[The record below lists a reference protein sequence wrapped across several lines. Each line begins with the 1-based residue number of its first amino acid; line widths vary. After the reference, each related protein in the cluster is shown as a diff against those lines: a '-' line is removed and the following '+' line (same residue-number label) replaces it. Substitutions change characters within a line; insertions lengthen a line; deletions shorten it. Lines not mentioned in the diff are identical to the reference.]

1 MIWVIFT
8 IFVYVFI
15 KKLFYLGLESE
26 NKTDKLVDYHLLKRI
41 FLLAMPFKKIFYLC
55 IVLSI
60 ILAFIA
66 PLRPI
71 LISYA
76 INHYI
81 FNHQIDGLL
90 FISIVL
96 IALLLV
102 ETIVRYFFTY
112 QTEWLGQTVIKN
124 LRVKIYHHIIN
135 LRLRFFD
142 QTPIGTA
149 TTRTISDMES
159 INEIFAQGSISIL
172 ADLLMIIVII
182 IIMFFYQW
190 KLALASLSTLPL
202 FVYATYQFKEN
213 IKKAFQRVRAE
224 VARLNAFLQEHISG
238 VKIIQLFNASD
249 REYDKFT
256 AINKSQMQAHI
267 DSIRHYAIFF
277 PIVEILST
285 ISVSCMIGI
294 GSFLFIN
301 GTLDLNKDA
310 GMLTMFIL
318 LINMLYRPLRMLAD
332 KFNTLQM
339 GMVASERVFNIIDKK
354 DYIDNTGIYTPEAL
368 AGKLTF
374 KNVHFEYVSQ
384 TPILKNVSFEINAGE
399 VLALV
404 GATGSGKTSTLAII
418 SRFYEYQ
425 SGEVRIDDVNIRDYE
440 LNALRRKMALVLQ
453 DVFLFKGTIYENIT
467 MGDKSI
473 TLEDVKYAST
483 LLGLHNFIMTLPGDY
498 LYEVKERG
506 ITLSVGQRQLI
517 SFVRALVINP
527 SILILDE
534 ATSSVDS
541 ESEVLIQEAIDKLVK
556 GRTSII
562 VAHRLSTIK
571 HADKILVFS
580 QGEVIESG
588 THHQLIEKNG
598 AYKKLYEMQYS
609 KEQHGQ

>member
-41 FLLAMPFKKIFYLC
+41 FLLAMPFKKIFYHC

-354 DYIDNTGIYTPEAL
+354 DYIDNTGIYCPEAL

-609 KEQHGQ
+609 KEQHG

>member
-1 MIWVIFT
+1 
-8 IFVYVFI
+8 
-15 KKLFYLGLESE
+15 
-26 NKTDKLVDYHLLKRI
+26 
-41 FLLAMPFKKIFYLC
+41 MPFKKIFYLC
-55 IVLSI
+55 IALSI

-249 REYDKFT
+249 REYNKFT

-354 DYIDNTGIYTPEAL
+354 DYIDNTGIYSPEAL

-609 KEQHGQ
+609 KEQLG

>member
-1 MIWVIFT
+1 
-8 IFVYVFI
+8 
-15 KKLFYLGLESE
+15 LESE

-55 IVLSI
+55 IALSI

-182 IIMFFYQW
+182 IIMLFYQW

-238 VKIIQLFNASD
+238 IKIIQLFNASD
-249 REYDKFT
+249 REYNKFT

-354 DYIDNTGIYTPEAL
+354 DYIDNIGIYSPEAL

-609 KEQHGQ
+609 KEQLG

>member
-1 MIWVIFT
+1 
-8 IFVYVFI
+8 
-15 KKLFYLGLESE
+15 LESE

-55 IVLSI
+55 IALST

-182 IIMFFYQW
+182 IIMLFYQW

-238 VKIIQLFNASD
+238 IKIIQLFNASD
-249 REYDKFT
+249 REYNKFT

-354 DYIDNTGIYTPEAL
+354 DYIDNIGIYSPEAL

-609 KEQHGQ
+609 KEQLG

>member
-1 MIWVIFT
+1 
-8 IFVYVFI
+8 
-15 KKLFYLGLESE
+15 LESE

-55 IVLSI
+55 IALSI

-238 VKIIQLFNASD
+238 IKIIQLFNASD
-249 REYDKFT
+249 REYNKFT

-354 DYIDNTGIYTPEAL
+354 DYIDNTGIYSPEAL

-571 HADKILVFS
+571 HADKILVLS

-609 KEQHGQ
+609 KEQLG

>member
-1 MIWVIFT
+1 
-8 IFVYVFI
+8 
-15 KKLFYLGLESE
+15 
-26 NKTDKLVDYHLLKRI
+26 
-41 FLLAMPFKKIFYLC
+41 MPFKKIFYLC
-55 IVLSI
+55 IALSI

-182 IIMFFYQW
+182 IIMLFYQW

-238 VKIIQLFNASD
+238 IKIIQLFNASD
-249 REYDKFT
+249 REYNKFT

-354 DYIDNTGIYTPEAL
+354 DYIDNTGIYSPEAL

-609 KEQHGQ
+609 KEQLG

>member
-90 FISIVL
+90 SISILL

-609 KEQHGQ
+609 KEQHG

>member
-354 DYIDNTGIYTPEAL
+354 DYIDNTGIYSPEAL

-609 KEQHGQ
+609 KEQHG

>member
-1 MIWVIFT
+1 
-8 IFVYVFI
+8 
-15 KKLFYLGLESE
+15 
-26 NKTDKLVDYHLLKRI
+26 
-41 FLLAMPFKKIFYLC
+41 MPFKKIFYLC

-182 IIMFFYQW
+182 IIMLFYQW

-238 VKIIQLFNASD
+238 IKIIQLFNASD
-249 REYDKFT
+249 REYNKFT

-354 DYIDNTGIYTPEAL
+354 DYIDNIGIYSPEAL

-440 LNALRRKMALVLQ
+440 LSALRRKMALVLQ

-609 KEQHGQ
+609 KEQLG

>member
-1 MIWVIFT
+1 
-8 IFVYVFI
+8 
-15 KKLFYLGLESE
+15 LESE

-55 IVLSI
+55 IALSI

-238 VKIIQLFNASD
+238 IKIFQLFNASD
-249 REYDKFT
+249 REYNKFT

-354 DYIDNTGIYTPEAL
+354 DYIDNTGIYSPEAL

-609 KEQHGQ
+609 KEQLG

>member
-1 MIWVIFT
+1 
-8 IFVYVFI
+8 
-15 KKLFYLGLESE
+15 
-26 NKTDKLVDYHLLKRI
+26 
-41 FLLAMPFKKIFYLC
+41 MPFKKIFYLC
-55 IVLSI
+55 IALSI

-238 VKIIQLFNASD
+238 IKIIQLFNASD
-249 REYDKFT
+249 REYNKFT

-354 DYIDNTGIYTPEAL
+354 DYIDNTGIYSPEAL

-571 HADKILVFS
+571 HADKILVLS

-609 KEQHGQ
+609 KEQLG

>member
-172 ADLLMIIVII
+172 ADLLMIVVII

-354 DYIDNTGIYTPEAL
+354 DYIDNTGIYSPEAL

-483 LLGLHNFIMTLPGDY
+483 LLGLHSFIMTLPGDY

-609 KEQHGQ
+609 KEQHG

>member
-1 MIWVIFT
+1 
-8 IFVYVFI
+8 
-15 KKLFYLGLESE
+15 
-26 NKTDKLVDYHLLKRI
+26 
-41 FLLAMPFKKIFYLC
+41 MPFKKIFYLC
-55 IVLSI
+55 IALSI

-238 VKIIQLFNASD
+238 IKIFQLFNASD
-249 REYDKFT
+249 REYNKFT

-354 DYIDNTGIYTPEAL
+354 DYIDNTGIYSPEAL

-609 KEQHGQ
+609 KEQLG

>member
-41 FLLAMPFKKIFYLC
+41 FLLAMPFKKIFYHC

-294 GSFLFIN
+294 GSFLFIY

-354 DYIDNTGIYTPEAL
+354 DYIDNTGIYSPEAL

>member
-1 MIWVIFT
+1 
-8 IFVYVFI
+8 
-15 KKLFYLGLESE
+15 
-26 NKTDKLVDYHLLKRI
+26 
-41 FLLAMPFKKIFYLC
+41 MPFKKIFYLC
-55 IVLSI
+55 IALSI

-238 VKIIQLFNASD
+238 IKIIQLFNASD
-249 REYDKFT
+249 REYNKFT

-354 DYIDNTGIYTPEAL
+354 DYIDNTGIYSPEAL

-609 KEQHGQ
+609 KEQLG

>member
-354 DYIDNTGIYTPEAL
+354 DYIDNTGIYSPEAL

-483 LLGLHNFIMTLPGDY
+483 LLGLHSFIMTLPGDY

-609 KEQHGQ
+609 KEQHG

>member
-1 MIWVIFT
+1 M
-8 IFVYVFI
+8 
-15 KKLFYLGLESE
+15 
-26 NKTDKLVDYHLLKRI
+26 
-41 FLLAMPFKKIFYLC
+41 
-55 IVLSI
+55 
-60 ILAFIA
+60 
-66 PLRPI
+66 
-71 LISYA
+71 
-76 INHYI
+76 
-81 FNHQIDGLL
+81 
-90 FISIVL
+90 
-96 IALLLV
+96 

-354 DYIDNTGIYTPEAL
+354 DYIDNTGIYSPEAL

>member
-1 MIWVIFT
+1 
-8 IFVYVFI
+8 
-15 KKLFYLGLESE
+15 LESE

-55 IVLSI
+55 IALSI

-238 VKIIQLFNASD
+238 IKIIQLFNASD
-249 REYDKFT
+249 REYNKFT

-354 DYIDNTGIYTPEAL
+354 DYIDNTGIYSPEAL
-368 AGKLTF
+368 AWKLTF
-374 KNVHFEYVSQ
+374 KNS
-384 TPILKNVSFEINAGE
+384 
-399 VLALV
+399 
-404 GATGSGKTSTLAII
+404 
-418 SRFYEYQ
+418 
-425 SGEVRIDDVNIRDYE
+425 
-440 LNALRRKMALVLQ
+440 
-453 DVFLFKGTIYENIT
+453 
-467 MGDKSI
+467 
-473 TLEDVKYAST
+473 
-483 LLGLHNFIMTLPGDY
+483 
-498 LYEVKERG
+498 
-506 ITLSVGQRQLI
+506 
-517 SFVRALVINP
+517 
-527 SILILDE
+527 
-534 ATSSVDS
+534 
-541 ESEVLIQEAIDKLVK
+541 
-556 GRTSII
+556 
-562 VAHRLSTIK
+562 
-571 HADKILVFS
+571 
-580 QGEVIESG
+580 
-588 THHQLIEKNG
+588 
-598 AYKKLYEMQYS
+598 YS
-609 KEQHGQ
+609 

>member
-81 FNHQIDGLL
+81 FNHQIDGLW

-354 DYIDNTGIYTPEAL
+354 DYIDNTGIYSPEAL

-483 LLGLHNFIMTLPGDY
+483 LLGLHSFIMTLPGDY

-609 KEQHGQ
+609 KEQHG

>member
-1 MIWVIFT
+1 
-8 IFVYVFI
+8 
-15 KKLFYLGLESE
+15 LESE

-55 IVLSI
+55 IALSI

-182 IIMFFYQW
+182 IIMLFYQW

-238 VKIIQLFNASD
+238 IKIIQLFNASD
-249 REYDKFT
+249 REYNKFT

-354 DYIDNTGIYTPEAL
+354 DYIDNTGIYSPEAL

-609 KEQHGQ
+609 KEQLG

>member
-1 MIWVIFT
+1 ME
-8 IFVYVFI
+8 
-15 KKLFYLGLESE
+15 KE
-26 NKTDKLVDYHLLKRI
+26 NKIGKLLDYKLLKRI
-41 FLLAMPFKKIFYLC
+41 FLLAIPFKKVFYLC
-55 IVLSI
+55 LVLSI

-76 INHYI
+76 INHCI
-81 FNHQIDGLL
+81 IRSEMKGLL
-90 FISIVL
+90 NISVFLVILL
-96 IALLLV
+96 IT
-102 ETIVRYFFTY
+102 ETILRYFFTY
-112 QTEWLGQTVIKN
+112 ETEWLGQTVIKN

-142 QTPIGTA
+142 KTPIGTA

-182 IIMFFYQW
+182 AIMLTYEW
-190 KLALASLSTLPL
+190 KLALASLSTLPF

-213 IKKAFQRVRAE
+213 IKKAFQKVRTE
-224 VARLNAFLQEHISG
+224 VARLNAFLQEHITG
-238 VKIIQLFNASD
+238 VKIIQLFNANE
-249 REYDKFT
+249 REYNKFT
-256 AINKSQMQAHI
+256 AINESHMKAHI
-267 DSIRHYAIFF
+267 DSIRQYAIFF

-294 GSFLFIN
+294 GSFLFIH
-301 GTLDLNKDA
+301 GSLELKKDA
-310 GMLTMFIL
+310 GVLTMFIL

-339 GMVASERVFNIIDKK
+339 GMVAGERVFAIIDK
-354 DYIDNTGIYTPEAL
+354 DDTIDNNGTFTPEKL
-368 AGKLTF
+368 AGKLEF
-374 KNVHFEYVSQ
+374 RKVNFAYHSS
-384 TPILKNVSFEINAGE
+384 TPILKDVSFEIEAGK

-425 SGEVRIDDVNIRDYE
+425 SGEVLIDDVNIREYE
-440 LNALRRKMALVLQ
+440 LSSLRKKMALVLQ
-453 DVFLFKGTIYENIT
+453 DVFLFKGTIYENVT
-467 MGDKSI
+467 MGDDSI
-473 TLEDVKYAST
+473 SIENVQFASK
-483 LLGLHNFIMTLPGDY
+483 LLGLHDFIMSLPGDY
-498 LYEVKERG
+498 FYEVKERG
-506 ITLSVGQRQLI
+506 ITLYVGKRKLI

-541 ESEVLIQEAIDKLVK
+541 ESEVLIQQAIDKLVK
-556 GRTSII
+556 GRTAII
-562 VAHRLSTIK
+562 VAHRLSTIR

-580 QGEVIESG
+580 NGEVMESG
-588 THHQLIEKNG
+588 THQELIEKG
-598 AYKKLYEMQYS
+598 GSYKKLHEMQYC
-609 KEQHGQ
+609 KEIEMGQNIR